1 MYEELKYWYLR
12 DHKLFRTLSFSQI
25 RQLCII
31 VGFKKAKKGDIIY
44 FSSSDVPRVFLLKK
58 GNIKIVSI
66 DEDGNETIKDII
78 QKGDLFGELEL
89 DNDRNS
95 NEYAKALTDEVAICS
110 FLLSDFEDLLLRHP
124 NLALSYTKFVG
135 LKMKRLKNNYAN
147 LVSKD
152 AKTRLLTFIKEWAE
166 RDGKQIENRIVID
179 NYLTQ
184 NDIAQIIC
192 TSRQTVFLLLNELE
206 ESGIMYYSR
215 KEIIIEDID
224 KLNS

>member
-12 DHKLFRTLSFSQI
+12 DHKLFRTLSYSQI
-25 RQLCII
+25 KQLCII
-31 VGFKKAKKGDIIY
+31 VGFKRAQKGDVIY

-58 GNIKIVSI
+58 GNIKIVSV

-89 DNDRNS
+89 ENDRNS
-95 NEYAKALTDEVAICS
+95 NEYAKALTDEVQICS
-110 FLLSDFEDLLLRHP
+110 FLMSDFEDLLLRNP

-135 LKMKRLKNNYAN
+135 LKMKRLRNNYAN

-166 RDGKQIENRIVID
+166 RDGVKEENKIIIE

-192 TSRQTVFLLLNELE
+192 TSRQTAILLLNELE
-206 ESGIMYYSR
+206 ENGLMYYSR
-215 KEIIIEDID
+215 KQIIIEDIS
-224 KLNS
+224 KLI